1 MINDH
6 KTSMRLPNN
15 ETTSGEDK
23 IQLIMLNNWISNKN
37 FEEACARYSV
47 SNNTEILIGSKIG
60 DNMDELL
67 KFFLQ
72 RFQDAKEKSNNRET
86 EFILENVELMYYYF
100 HKTTL
105 KRGQSSIESPE
116 WLQNKTVT
124 INPKNKKGAIT
135 LALNLQY
142 IERDHQR
149 MSKIEPFINH
159 CNWKGPD
166 FPSHQNDWEKFEKK
180 YNKCP

>member
-1 MINDH
+1 MINVH

-15 ETTSGEDK
+15 KTTSGEEK

-37 FEEACARYSV
+37 FEEVCARYSV

-60 DNMDELL
+60 DNIDELL
-67 KFFLQ
+67 NFFLQ
-72 RFQDAKEKSNNRET
+72 RFQDAKEKSNNRAS
-86 EFILENVELMYYYF
+86 EFILENVELMYYYL

-105 KRGQSSIESPE
+105 KRGKSSIESPE

-124 INPKNKKGAIT
+124 VNPKNKEDDNCYQYAIT

-142 IERDHQR
+142 LERDHQR
-149 MSKIEPFINH
+149 ISKIEPFINH
-159 CNWKGPD
+159 YNWKGLD
-166 FPSHQNDWEKFEKK
+166 FQSH
-180 YNKCP
+180 